1 MEGKQFTS
9 AGECWK
15 QILADAKKNVCLL
28 KDIERFAR
36 ENTSPARIVFGTSGW
51 RGEVGTDFTFNN
63 LRIVT
68 TAIIETLKTGG
79 ASLAAHL
86 GVKGFDEVRRRGVIV
101 GHDNR
106 FLGPEFASSVMGLL
120 LKEGIKVYYA
130 GETTTPELSAAVCVL
145 PAACS
150 INITPSHNPSNYAG
164 LKFNPSDGGPAG
176 PEITDIIEKIANRMM
191 TEKAIIPEIKPQ
203 GFQTINTLQLYKDFI
218 EKQGTLNVEKIR
230 GFVKEK
236 DCFICIDHVHGASR
250 GRPDALIGKNPK
262 IKCLRTEDNYL
273 FGGIAPEPSAKNMK
287 LVMDSLKESKSTF
300 KIGVFVD
307 PDGDRVRFTD
317 GELDITMNHFGA
329 MALHFLHHYKKI
341 QGVLVKSV
349 ATSNFGNAIAE
360 KLGIPIKEPAVGF
373 KNFRPYLLPAAK
385 ERAIVAYE
393 ESDGITGYR
402 NTLEKDAM
410 FGFLLAIEMVAVT
423 GKNLGKY
430 LRELEDEFGAY
441 FPERA
446 SIQVDR
452 SLAGDPLTKKLSILK
467 AKLPV
472 GSKVTIGKKTKII
485 KNVIT
490 VDGMKFVLEDNSWFL
505 IRPSGTEPKVRFYVE
520 PRTPD
525 EIDAMVRMCESLVKE
540 ALA

>member
-1 MEGKQFTS
+1 MEGKGFTS

-15 QILADAKKNVCLL
+15 QILADAKKNVCFL

-36 ENTSPARIVFGTSGW
+36 ENTTPAKIVFGTSGW

-86 GVKGFDEVRRRGVIV
+86 GVKGFDEVKMLGVIV

-106 FLGPEFASSVMGLL
+106 FLGPEFSSSVMGLL

-130 GETTTPELSAAVCVL
+130 GETTTPELSAAVCML

-150 INITPSHNPSNYAG
+150 INITPSHNPANYAG

-176 PEITDIIEKIANRMM
+176 HEITDIVEKIANRIMA
-191 TEKAIIPEIKPQ
+191 EKAIIHELKPQ

-230 GFVKEK
+230 RFVKEK

-250 GRPDALIGKNPK
+250 GRPEALIDKSPK
-262 IKCLRTEDNYL
+262 IKCLRTEGNFL

-287 LVMDSLKESKSTF
+287 LVMDALKESKSKF
-300 KIGVFVD
+300 KIGVLID

-341 QGVLVKSV
+341 PGVLVKSV

-360 KLGIPIKEPAVGF
+360 KLGIPIKEAAVGF
-373 KNFRPYLLPAAK
+373 KNFRPYMLPTAK
-385 ERAIVAYE
+385 EQAIVAYE

-402 NTLEKDAM
+402 STLEKDAM

-423 GKNLGKY
+423 GKNLGEY
-430 LRELEDEFGAY
+430 LRELEAEFGTY

-446 SIQVDR
+446 SIQVER
-452 SLAGDPLTKKLSILK
+452 SLAGDSLTKKLSILK
-467 AKLPV
+467 ARLSV
-472 GSKVTIGKKTKII
+472 GSKVAIGKKTKII

-490 VDGMKFVLEDNSWFL
+490 VDGMKFILEDNSWFL

-525 EIDAMVRMCESLVKE
+525 EIDAMVKMCESLVKE